1 MAWRAVNLI
10 STQVAGTQ
18 NCVDGLLDLHD
29 APNADDVLGF
39 DRTVFLPACPV
50 TLDELHSATVSAC
63 APEDRSKLGRVS
75 YAVDEA
81 LSAAVGSFP
90 SRIDSTRAEALGLA
104 PAAPPAALVREY
116 CEAFPGDL
124 AVGVNADETA
134 ISDDDDDVAVAVVTG
149 GGSGIG
155 RAVAIR
161 LARGGWA
168 GGRRVRV
175 VIAGRRAKAL
185 EETKALCGPDADVVC
200 VPTDV
205 TRCVEINQRAGVAS
219 MA

>member
-1 MAWRAVNLI
+1 MA
-10 STQVAGTQ
+10 
-18 NCVDGLLDLHD
+18 
-29 APNADDVLGF
+29 
-39 DRTVFLPACPV
+39 
-50 TLDELHSATVSAC
+50 
-63 APEDRSKLGRVS
+63 
-75 YAVDEA
+75 
-81 LSAAVGSFP
+81 
-90 SRIDSTRAEALGLA
+90 
-104 PAAPPAALVREY
+104 
-116 CEAFPGDL
+116 
-124 AVGVNADETA
+124 
-134 ISDDDDDVAVAVVTG
+134 DDDDDVAVAVVTG

-205 TRCVEINQRAGVAS
+205 TRCVEINQRAGARRWREVS
-219 MA
+219 REI